1 MSVRETAHNTCMN
14 IYKSE
19 AKVHDFNIFYIYHIY
34 IYICIFVWSMRTV
47 KSEEEQVGKDE
58 DDNDDDDDD
67 DDDALGGVMYW
78 SKYSPIQKLIS
89 VHQK

>member
-1 MSVRETAHNTCMN
+1 M
-14 IYKSE
+14 K
-19 AKVHDFNIFYIYHIY
+19 
-34 IYICIFVWSMRTV
+34 TV

-67 DDDALGGVMYW
+67 DALGGVMYW
-78 SKYSPIQKLIS
+78 SKYSPLQKLIS